1 MRRVALAAVGMAL
14 LTAPAFAQFGI
25 GGGGG
30 ERDRTRYTPEQ
41 RKQEAEVEKAYKD
54 VMKNTRGAASET
66 YDPWRNIRPATASET
81 KNKPSR

>member
-1 MRRVALAAVGMAL
+1 MRRVALAVLGAAL
-14 LTAPAFAQFGI
+14 LTAPAYAQFNL

-30 ERDRTRYTPEQ
+30 ERDRTRYSPEQ

-54 VMKNTRGAASET
+54 VMKNTRGAGGES
-66 YDPWRNIRPATASET
+66 YDPWRNIRPATSET